1 MRHFIV
7 VIFLLLPTAVL
18 PQNAQLESLLEDQLS
33 TEDRIVEIDGFAG
46 ALTSQASL
54 DALRISD
61 AQGVWLE
68 LKDVVL
74 DWNRSALFS
83 ARLEVVEL
91 SASSLAVFRR
101 PESQGASASSAEA
114 SGFRL
119 PDLPVA
125 VQIDRLAVDRVFLGP
140 SILGETVEGRAELS
154 AELEQGR
161 LDLRLDAAR
170 TDAKPGR
177 ALVDLNYAPEAE
189 ILSLDMS
196 VSEPPKGIVARSLS
210 LPGLPSVEL
219 TISGGGPLDAFD
231 ADIGLATDGTDRLTG
246 KAMIAARGG
255 GSRDFDLSLNGDI
268 RPLLEPGSRAF
279 FGPEARVVARGTTQV
294 GGDTVLDTLRVEAAQ
309 ILLEGTGALG
319 ADGTPERFA
328 LSGVLA
334 REGRA
339 ALPGTDVTLS
349 GADLTLDFDAKVSD
363 AWQLQISARDVAS
376 EGVTVAQLNLDG
388 AGQLVPDDSTP
399 FAGNVVARA
408 LGIETPGNADLSEAL
423 GDEIRLSAGVAI
435 ENGAMSLADI
445 ALDAAHLDAVGE
457 ATAVPTDGR
466 LAISAALSAAAPDLA
481 PFSKLLGFELAGQ
494 VAAELTAKAELP
506 GGAMEL
512 KLNGVAGG
520 IDIGVEPF
528 APLLA
533 RESALSLSARRDEN
547 GTRIEELTFTNPEL
561 QASAAGSLSTE
572 DGELSVQAQLR
583 DVGLFND
590 LVSGPVSVEAAV
602 TDFLDRRI
610 AEGLIETEFG
620 FSAKVSGPLAGPS
633 ASVLLQGALQ
643 DVERFV
649 PQLTG
654 VADLTAVVALDTDIP
669 QLDAVVTSAPGVELR
684 ALGPLGGPDQ
694 AIDIEASIG
703 DLAAFVALLPG
714 RANLSARVTEIG
726 SDPLIDA
733 RFTAATGGLDAA
745 IVGRPL
751 GDASQL
757 DISAKANTLGFLA
770 PQLAGPATMSG
781 SLAGLTGAQD
791 FSFDLES
798 SAGLNARAAGQ
809 LSEPND
815 TADFTLR
822 FVDLGRFVDRLTGGA
837 TLGGKVASL
846 RGAPTLSAQLA
857 TDLGGRA
864 QITALL
870 RDANDIAA
878 SVSGSVPLA
887 SFSGL
892 AGDRA
897 LEGRADFDLAL
908 SGAPELSNLTG
919 AIKTAGASLFD
930 PEVEVTLNPIVA
942 DIALV
947 SGRADIT
954 AKASLNGRDIRVTG
968 GAGLGGNVPVDLA
981 INAVRV
987 PVSYADIFESEVTAR
1002 LNLNGD
1008 ATQSLAVSGLIQI
1021 EDNEVRIPDT
1031 GLGGATPIPLIRHQD
1046 APLSVR
1052 QTLARAGLNLSGLEP
1067 SSGGGAAIPLDVTV
1081 QALTPVFVR
1090 GRGLDAGFDG
1100 SVRVTGTASDPVPIG
1115 QFSLTRGRLDF
1126 LGRRLDL
1133 DEGRISVA
1141 GSLTPQ
1147 IDIAGNVVVDDVTAR
1162 IGLLGPVDEP
1172 ELVLSSVPELPEDEI
1187 LARVLFG
1194 RGIDTLSAFQLAR
1207 LVSSIRKLSGAQ
1219 GDGILEQTRQGL
1231 GVDDLDLRTD
1241 ETTGEAALA
1250 IGQTLNEGVYSE
1262 VEIGSGG
1269 DTKLNLN
1276 FDLTDSTTVRGSGS
1290 SNGETGLG
1298 IFWQRDY

>member
-1 MRHFIV
+1 MRHLIV
-7 VIFLLLPTAVL
+7 VICLLLPTIVL
-18 PQNAQLESLLEDQLS
+18 PQNAGLESLLEDQLS
-33 TEDRIVEIDGFAG
+33 TEDRMVEIDGFAG
-46 ALTSQASL
+46 ALTAQASL
-54 DALRISD
+54 DALRVSD

-101 PESQGASASSAEA
+101 PESQGAGAPSAEA
-114 SGFRL
+114 SGFRI

-125 VQIDRLAVDRVFLGP
+125 ILTDRLAVDTVFLGP
-140 SILGETVEGRAELS
+140 SILGEPVEGRAELS
-154 AELEQGR
+154 AKLEDGG
-161 LDLRLDAAR
+161 LDLRLDAER

-177 ALVDLNYAPEAE
+177 ALVDLNYAPQAE
-189 ILSLDMS
+189 VLSLDMS
-196 VSEPPKGIVARSLS
+196 VSEPPEGIVARSLS

-231 ADIGLATDGTDRLTG
+231 ADIGLATDGVERLTG
-246 KAMIAARGG
+246 KATIAAQGG
-255 GSRDFDLSLNGDI
+255 GSRDFELSLNGDI
-268 RPLLEPGSRAF
+268 RSLLEPGSRAF
-279 FGPEARVVARGTTQV
+279 FGPEARVVARGTAQV
-294 GGDTVLDTLRVEAAQ
+294 GGEILLDALRVEATQ

-319 ADGTPERFA
+319 SDGTPERFA
-328 LSGVLA
+328 LSGALA

-349 GADLTLDFDAKVSD
+349 SADLMLDFDAKVSD
-363 AWQLQISARDVAS
+363 DWQLQISARDVAT
-376 EGVTVAQLNLDG
+376 EGVTVAELNLDG
-388 AGQLVPDDSTP
+388 AGQLVPDVSTP

-408 LGIETPGNADLSEAL
+408 LGIETPGNAGLSEAL
-423 GDEIRLSAGVAI
+423 GDEIRLSARVAI
-435 ENGAMSLADI
+435 ENGAMNLADI

-466 LAISAALSAAAPDLA
+466 LAISAALSAAAPNLA
-481 PFSKLLGFELAGQ
+481 PFSKLLGRELVGQ
-494 VAAELTAKAELP
+494 MAAELTAKAEIP

-512 KLNGVAGG
+512 NLNAVAEGV
-520 IDIGVEPF
+520 DIGVEPF
-528 APLLA
+528 APLLTP
-533 RESALSLSARRDEN
+533 ESALSLSARRDEN

-561 QASAAGSLSTE
+561 QASAAGSLSAE
-572 DGELSVQAQLR
+572 DGELSVQAGLR

-590 LVSGPVSVEAAV
+590 LVSGPVSVEAVV
-602 TDFLDRRI
+602 TDILDRRI

-620 FSAKVSGPLAGPS
+620 FSGNVSGILVGPS
-633 ASVLLQGALQ
+633 ASVSLQGALQ
-643 DVERFV
+643 EVERFV

-684 ALGPLGGPDQ
+684 VLGPLGGPDQ
-694 AIDIEASIG
+694 AIDIEANID
-703 DLAAFVALLPG
+703 DLAVFVALLPG
-714 RANLSARVTEIG
+714 PADLSARVSEIG
-726 SDPLIDA
+726 GDPLINA
-733 RFTAATGGLDAA
+733 RVTAATGGLNAN

-757 DISAKANTLGFLA
+757 DISADAVTLDFLV
-770 PQLAGPATMSG
+770 PQLAGPATMNG
-781 SLAGLTGAQD
+781 SLADLTGSQD
-791 FSFDLES
+791 FSFDLAS
-798 SAGLNARAAGQ
+798 NTGFIARASGQ
-809 LSEPND
+809 LSESND
-815 TADFTLR
+815 AADFALR
-822 FVDLGRFVDRLTGGA
+822 IVDLGRFVDRLTGGA
-837 TLGGKVASL
+837 KLDGTVSSLRQAPALGAQLVTDVGGTAKINALL
-846 RGAPTLSAQLA
+846 RGA
-857 TDLGGRA
+857 D
-864 QITALL
+864 
-870 RDANDIAA
+870 DIAA
-878 SVSGSVPLA
+878 SASGSVPLA
-887 SFSGL
+887 SLSRL

-908 SGAPELSNLTG
+908 SGTPELSNLTG
-919 AIKTAGASLFD
+919 TIKTAGARFFD
-930 PEVEVTLNPIVA
+930 PTVEVTLSPIVA
-942 DIALV
+942 DILLA
-947 SGRADIT
+947 SGRAQVNAT
-954 AKASLNGRDIRVTG
+954 ASLNGRDIRVTG
-968 GAGLGGNVPVDLA
+968 GAGLGKNIPVDLTV
-981 INAVRV
+981 NAVRV

-1008 ATQSLAVSGLIQI
+1008 ATQSVAVSGLIQI

-1046 APLSVR
+1046 APASVR
-1052 QTLARAGLNLSGLEP
+1052 QTLARAGLSLSGIAN

-1081 QALTPVFVR
+1081 QALTPIFVR

-1187 LARVLFG
+1187 LARILFG

-1219 GDGILEQTRQGL
+1219 GDGLLEQTRQSL

-1269 DTKLNLN
+1269 ETKLNLN
-1276 FDLTDSTTVRGSGS
+1276 FDLTDSTTVRGSAS